1 MIIKSYINQKSIKFN
16 SDCLG
21 AIQDAINAS
30 GVEPLVDWLYK
41 TYGLQVYKVTSKS
54 DRLYGVVDMAYG
66 DGLHVCSVY
75 TSGNNDGDTV
85 YCYESK
91 YNAKQKAS
99 RGVSIYVRESVK
111 LTSLKRAIKSVI
123 PSLDSV
129 NSKVCHGF
137 SELPMVITN
146 TVKTNGYKSKYELDE
161 NLIHGLLQH
170 ALGDSTSP
178 IQHVLD
184 RTALT
189 NILRKWD
196 QHDIAEAEK
205 KQKIVG
211 MLLDTPLYA
220 LGISK
225 ETNNSTGV
233 IDYFLGI
240 IKNSEAVS
248 GQFDVVSSFT
258 RVADISECPPT
269 LQAMITMYKLRHEHL
284 EKSVDF
290 IAKSDVYDDDLL
302 VISMPTPSIYYNDNV
317 NLRGG
322 LAWFLTPV
330 N

>member
-16 SDCLG
+16 SICLG
-21 AIQDAINAS
+21 AIQDYIDAS

-41 TYGLQVYKVTSKS
+41 TYGLQVYNTVLKG
-54 DRLYGVVDMAYG
+54 DGIVDMAYG
-66 DGLHVCSVY
+66 NGLHVCSVY

-91 YNAKQKAS
+91 YNAKQKVVRS
-99 RGVSIYVRESVK
+99 TSIYVRESVK
-111 LTSLKRAIKSVI
+111 LASLRRAIKSVV
-123 PSLDSV
+123 PSLDSL
-129 NSKVCHGF
+129 NSKVCLGF
-137 SELPMVITN
+137 AELPMVITN

-170 ALGDSTSP
+170 TLGDSTSP
-178 IQHVLD
+178 IKHVLD

-196 QHDIAEAEK
+196 QHDIAETEK
-205 KQKIVG
+205 KQKVIG
-211 MLLDTPLYA
+211 MLDAPLYA

-240 IKNSEAVS
+240 IQKSESIS
-248 GQFDVVSSFT
+248 GKFDVISSFT
-258 RVADISECPPT
+258 RVADISECPPK
-269 LQAMITMYKLRHEHL
+269 LQAMITMYKSRHEHL
-284 EKSVDF
+284 GKSVDF

-302 VISMPTPSIYYNDNV
+302 VISMPTPSIYYNDSAI
-317 NLRGG
+317 LRGG
-322 LAWFLTPV
+322 IAWFLAPV

>member
-1 MIIKSYINQKSIKFN
+1 MSIKSYINQDSAKFR
-16 SDCLG
+16 SKTIREVQDC
-21 AIQDAINAS
+21 IDAS
-30 GVEPLVDWLYK
+30 GVEPLVDWINK
-41 TYGLQVYKVTSKS
+41 TCGLQVYNTVLKGG
-54 DRLYGVVDMAYG
+54 GVVDMAYG

-75 TSGNNDGDTV
+75 TSNNTNGDTT

-146 TVKTNGYKSKYELDE
+146 TVKVNGYKSKYELDE

-205 KQKIVG
+205 KQKIIG
-211 MLLDTPLYA
+211 MLDTPLYA

-233 IDYFLGI
+233 INYFLGI
-240 IKNSEAVS
+240 IKNSEVVS
-248 GQFDVVSSFT
+248 GRFDVVSSFT

-269 LQAMITMYKLRHEHL
+269 LQAMITMYKSRHEHL